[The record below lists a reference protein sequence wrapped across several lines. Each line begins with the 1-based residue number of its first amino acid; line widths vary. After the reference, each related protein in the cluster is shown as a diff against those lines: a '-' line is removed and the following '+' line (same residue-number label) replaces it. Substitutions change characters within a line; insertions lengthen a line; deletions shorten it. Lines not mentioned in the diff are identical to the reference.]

1 MFRIGNSFGLWSKI
15 FVFCLELLHDE
26 WKLYWGFFGW
36 QALDYVIAEARRH
49 RIRLLLS
56 LVNNLQA
63 YGGKDQYVQ
72 WAWQEGL
79 GLSSSN
85 DSFFYDPSIR
95 SYFKNYVKVCYAYPI
110 FLPLE
115 FWHNIDVDS
124 YCIHM
129 PILCFLFCRPGI
141 SILAACLQSSSLVVR

>member
-1 MFRIGNSFGLWSKI
+1 MKTF
-15 FVFCLELLHDE
+15 
-26 WKLYWGFFGW
+26 W

-72 WAWQEGL
+72 WAWQDGV

-85 DSFFYDPSIR
+85 DSFFYDPSIK
-95 SYFKNYVKVCYAYPI
+95 SYFKTYVKVCYDRP
-110 FLPLE
+110 
-115 FWHNIDVDS
+115 
-124 YCIHM
+124 
-129 PILCFLFCRPGI
+129 FCRFCAFY
-141 SILAACLQSSSLVVR
+141 LAGHFTFRVWS

>member
-1 MFRIGNSFGLWSKI
+1 MKNVFLFRIGNSFGPWSKI

-26 WKLYWGFFGW
+26 WKLYWGLFGW

-49 RIRLLLS
+49 QIRLLLS

-110 FLPLE
+110 LLPLE
-115 FWHNIDVDS
+115 FWCNIDVDS
-124 YCIHM
+124 
-129 PILCFLFCRPGI
+129 LLFVFPAGHFIFSCMF
-141 SILAACLQSSSLVVR
+141 AAVESGREIN